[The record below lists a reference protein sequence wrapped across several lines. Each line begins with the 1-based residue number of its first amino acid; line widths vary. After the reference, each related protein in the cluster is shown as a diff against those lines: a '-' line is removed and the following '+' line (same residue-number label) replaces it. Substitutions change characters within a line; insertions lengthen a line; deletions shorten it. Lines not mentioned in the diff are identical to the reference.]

1 LWENA
6 NLENPLQ
13 YRRNPNFIY
22 REIVDEAILVPIH
35 QDVVDM
41 DCIYTLNDLGAFIW
55 GLLEQPQTRDA
66 LIAAVLEAYD
76 ADPEVVTADLG
87 LFLDEMATVGAIEE
101 M

>member
-1 LWENA
+1 MQNDVRYE
-6 NLENPLQ
+6 
-13 YRRNPNFIY
+13 RNPNFIY

-87 LFLDEMATVGAIEE
+87 LFLDEMGSISAIEE
-101 M
+101 V